1 MVILFYSLLGVESV
15 VKTVPPPPGQ
25 GVGSMGRGPY
35 VAVVIIDSDHGRRW
49 SQHCHH
55 RRSVVVKSTSTVV
68 IIVVSSS
75 SLSEI
80 MRLRA
85 SSLPS
90 KAGVVIVRHRQ
101 QRNPGRGVSQLSCGG
116 QLSKRRVDRG
126 RSLRG
131 RCGRCGR
138 CACQVAAGRAAGRSQ
153 WVCINWKDTAMEAI

>member
-1 MVILFYSLLGVESV
+1 
-15 VKTVPPPPGQ
+15 
-25 GVGSMGRGPY
+25 MGRGPY
-35 VAVVIIDSDHGRRW
+35 VTVVIIDSDHGRRW

-101 QRNPGRGVSQLSCGG
+101 SAIREEGSADCRAAVNYQNDGSIE
-116 QLSKRRVDRG
+116 VDLCAVVAVVAVVALV
-126 RSLRG
+126 RSLPV
-131 RCGRCGR
+131 
-138 CACQVAAGRAAGRSQ
+138 AQQVGVNGS
-153 WVCINWKDTAMEAI
+153 D

>member
-1 MVILFYSLLGVESV
+1 MVILFYSLLGVKSWSKRV
-15 VKTVPPPPGQ
+15 PPPGQ
-25 GVGSMGRGPY
+25 EVGSKGRGPY
-35 VAVVIIDSDHGRRW
+35 VTVVVIDSDHGRRW

-68 IIVVSSS
+68 IVVVSSS

-138 CACQVAAGRAAGRSQ
+138 CACQVSTLPVAQQVKVNGS
-153 WVCINWKDTAMEAI
+153 E